1 MYILTLTIDV
11 FGGNEIKI
19 MTMLDA
25 IKTWAD
31 NNYPETNHQHAQS
44 KQSDT
49 SVLIEKNSG
58 WRGSAMMDH
67 RAHNENY

>member
-1 MYILTLTIDV
+1 MIIDV

-31 NNYPETNHQHAQS
+31 NNYPETKHD

-49 SVLIEKNSG
+49 SVLIDKNSG
-58 WRGSAMMDH
+58 WRGSAMM
-67 RAHNENY
+67 AHNGHY